1 MYKLSRLLLVLGVLA
16 GTYSLAIIAVVGWP
30 ASGWFF
36 LAVAVVLTVAKRRYR
51 HFTTLGSARWATA
64 SDLCRAG
71 MVGTNTGLIV
81 GRTAATRH
89 NRLTAALQKL
99 FAWRLRAVE
108 SCKQFWAALYD
119 GKPPLVRLS
128 HAVHT
133 AVFSPTG
140 GGKGVSCVVPYLLT
154 CPDSCVVIDFK
165 GENERLTA
173 EHRRKNFGHKIIRLD
188 PFKIS
193 TRTPDS
199 LNPIAFIDADDPCAL
214 DECNDLAK
222 ALVVRGDDEREPHFN
237 DSAEQ
242 WIAGL
247 TATVV
252 RYGNANEGTRSLQTV
267 RDIVSDPQKLDMAI
281 KVMSESD
288 AWGGLLS
295 RMGSQLKHFIEKEKA
310 SVLTTVGR
318 HLKFLDTPAVR
329 ESTSCS
335 TFDPAI
341 LLKGGVTVYLILTPD
356 HLRSQSALLRTW
368 IGSLMRGVVRGGL
381 DRQRKIHFILDEAAS
396 LGHMDSIDDAVDKY
410 RGYGIRL
417 QFYFQ
422 SLGQLKKCFPGGQD
436 QTLLSNV
443 TSVFFGVNDN
453 ATADYVSVHLGDET
467 IVVDSGSKS
476 KGTSYQTTQA
486 MHPSTSRS
494 YSENVTES
502 WQQQARRLLKPEE
515 VMALSPREAI
525 TFAPGVRPIRT
536 TLLRYYEER
545 RLGRRCGWLSRFA
558 TATLILGLSTA
569 LSASLCWFA
578 GELGTAYQQR
588 YSAPSS
594 RVDHAENTKTTKVH
608 TKPFRKGTH

>member
-36 LAVAVVLTVAKRRYR
+36 AIAVVASAARKRFRR
-51 HFTTLGSARWATA
+51 LTTLGSARWA
-64 SDLCRAG
+64 SDNDLCRAG

-99 FAWRLRAVE
+99 FAWRLRAAE
-108 SCKQFWAALYD
+108 SCKQFWAALYN
-119 GKPPLVRLS
+119 GKPPVVRLS
-128 HAVHT
+128 QAVHT

-140 GGKGVSCVVPYLLT
+140 GGKGVSCVVPFLLT
-154 CPDSCVVIDFK
+154 CADSCVVIDFK

-173 EHRRKNFGHKIIRLD
+173 EHRRKHFGHRIIRLD
-188 PFKIS
+188 PHKIS

-199 LNPIAFIDADDPCAL
+199 FNPIACIDADDPCAL
-214 DECNDLAK
+214 DDCNDLAK
-222 ALVVRGDDEREPHFN
+222 ALVVRSDDEREPHFN
-237 DSAEQ
+237 DTAEQ
-242 WIAGL
+242 WITGL

-267 RDIVSDPQKLDMAI
+267 CDILSDPQKLDMAI

-295 RMGSQLKHFIEKEKA
+295 RMGGQLKHFIEKEKA

-318 HLKFLDTPAVR
+318 HLRFLNTPAVR

-335 TFDPAI
+335 TFDPAS
-341 LLKGGVTVYLILTPD
+341 LLKGGVTAYLILTPD
-356 HLRSQSALLRTW
+356 HMRAQAALLRTW
-368 IGSLMRGVVRGGL
+368 IGSLMRAVIRGGL
-381 DRQRKIHFILDEAAS
+381 DRQRKIHFILDECAS
-396 LGHMDSIDDAVDKY
+396 LGHLDCIDDAVDKS
-410 RGYGIRL
+410 RGFGLRL

-515 VMALSPREAI
+515 VTALSPREAI

-536 TLLRYYEER
+536 TLLRYYEEP
-545 RLGRRCGWLSRFA
+545 RLGRRGGWLARFG
-558 TATLILGLSTA
+558 TASLILGLSTA

-588 YSAPSS
+588 HSAPSS
-594 RVDHAENTKTTKVH
+594 RVDHAETTNATAVH
-608 TKPFRKGTH
+608 AKQFKKGAR

>member
-1 MYKLSRLLLVLGVLA
+1 MYKISRLLLILGVLA

-36 LAVAVVLTVAKRRYR
+36 LAVAVVATVAKRRYR

-64 SDLCRAG
+64 NDLCRAG

-81 GRTAATRH
+81 GRPTATRH

-99 FAWRLRAVE
+99 FAWRLKAAE

-119 GKPPLVRLS
+119 GKPPIVRLS

-154 CPDSCVVIDFK
+154 CPDSCVAIDFK

-173 EHRRKNFGHKIIRLD
+173 EHRRKTFGHRIIRLD

-193 TRTPDS
+193 TRTPDC
-199 LNPIAFIDADDPCAL
+199 LNPVAFIDADDPSAI
-214 DECNDLAK
+214 DECNELAK
-222 ALVVRGDDEREPHFN
+222 ALVVRSDDEREPHWN

-242 WIAGL
+242 WIAAL
-247 TATVV
+247 LAMVV
-252 RYGNANEGTRSLQTV
+252 RYGDAGQGTRSLQTV
-267 RDIVSDPQKLDMAI
+267 RDIVSDPEKLDMAI
-281 KVMSESD
+281 KVMGESD
-288 AWGGLLS
+288 AWGGLLN
-295 RMGSQLKHFIEKEKA
+295 RMGGQLRHFVEKERA

-368 IGSLMRGVVRGGL
+368 IGSLMRGVIRGGL

-453 ATADYVSVHLGDET
+453 TTADYVSVHLGDET

-536 TLLRYYEER
+536 TLLRYYEEP
-545 RLGRRCGWLSRFA
+545 RLGRRGGWLARFG

-578 GELGTAYQQR
+578 CELGTAYQQR
-588 YSAPSS
+588 NSAPSS
-594 RVDHAENTKTTKVH
+594 RVDHAETTKTTEFH
-608 TKPFRKGTH
+608 TKPFRKGKH

>member
-16 GTYSLAIIAVVGWP
+16 GAYAFAIIAVIGWP
-30 ASGWFF
+30 ASGWLF
-36 LAVAVVLTVAKRRYR
+36 AISVVATAARKRFR
-51 HFTTLGSARWATA
+51 HLTTLGSARWATA

-71 MVGTNTGLIV
+71 MVDASTGLIV
-81 GRTAATRH
+81 GRTAAIRH
-89 NRLTAALQKL
+89 NRFTAALQKL
-99 FAWRLRAVE
+99 FAWRLRAAE
-108 SCKQFWAALYD
+108 SCKQFWGSLYD
-119 GKPPLVRLS
+119 GKPPVVRLP

-140 GGKGVSCVVPYLLT
+140 GGKGVSCVVPFLLT

-173 EHRRKNFGHKIIRLD
+173 EHRRKSFGHRIIRLD

-199 LNPIAFIDADDPCAL
+199 LNPVAFIDGDDSCAI

-222 ALVVRGDDEREPHFN
+222 ALVVRSDDEREPHWN

-247 TATVV
+247 VATVA
-252 RYGNANEGTRSLQTV
+252 RYGDVDEGTRSLQTV
-267 RDIVSDPQKLDMAI
+267 RDIVSDPQKLDWAI
-281 KVMSESD
+281 KLMGESD
-288 AWGGLLS
+288 AWGGLLN
-295 RMGSQLKHFIEKEKA
+295 RMGGQLQHFIEKEKA

-318 HLKFLDTPAVR
+318 HLRFLDTPAVR

-335 TFDPAI
+335 TFDPAS

-356 HLRSQSALLRTW
+356 HMRSQSALLRMW
-368 IGSLMRGVVRGGL
+368 IGSLMRGVIRGGL
-381 DRQRKIHFILDEAAS
+381 DRRRKIHFILDEAAS
-396 LGHMDSIDDAVDKY
+396 LGHMDVIDDAVDKY

-453 ATADYVSVHLGDET
+453 ATADYVSAHLGDET
-467 IVVDSGSKS
+467 IVVDSGNTSR
-476 KGTSYQTTQA
+476 GTSYQTTQA
-486 MHPSTSRS
+486 MHPSTSWSR
-494 YSENVTES
+494 SENVTES
-502 WQQQARRLLKPEE
+502 WQQQARRLLKSEE

-536 TLLRYYEER
+536 TLLRYYEEPG
-545 RLGRRCGWLSRFA
+545 LGRRRGWLARFG
-558 TATLILGLSTA
+558 TATLVLGLSTA
-569 LSASLCWFA
+569 LWATLFWFA
-578 GELGTAYQQR
+578 GVLSTATQHRQW
-588 YSAPSS
+588 APSYGI
-594 RVDHAENTKTTKVH
+594 DHPKATRTTGIH
-608 TKPFRKGTH
+608 SSQLRKGVR